1 MPSTRTHPDCPVDR
15 WLERFALDR
24 FIHGETAH
32 VVRALPESVQRDLMD
47 DPTFT
52 LCDYDPTTGEGMRV
66 PMSIPSVNGCSR
78 SVVLK
83 RTLARRSQPFVHWLI
98 AHELAHAH
106 LRNAG
111 RWPEEDPEHAADAL
125 AAAWGF
131 PRPPR
136 G

>member
-1 MPSTRTHPDCPVDR
+1 M
-15 WLERFALDR
+15 RFALDR

-32 VVRALPESVQRDLMD
+32 VLRALPEPVRRDLMD
-47 DPTFT
+47 DPTFV
-52 LCDYDPTTGEGMRV
+52 LCDYDPTTGEGVCV
-66 PMSIPSVNGCSR
+66 PMSIPAVNGCSR

-83 RTLARRSQPFVHWLI
+83 RTLARRPRPFVHWLI

-125 AAAWGF
+125 AADWGF